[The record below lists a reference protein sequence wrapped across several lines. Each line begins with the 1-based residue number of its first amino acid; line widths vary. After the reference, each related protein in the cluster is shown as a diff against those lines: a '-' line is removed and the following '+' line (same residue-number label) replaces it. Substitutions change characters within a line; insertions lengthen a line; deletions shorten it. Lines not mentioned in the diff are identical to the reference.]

1 METFLEVWGPEGPQL
16 VPLDGE
22 TLAVGRADT
31 NDIVLT
37 DPTVSKL
44 HAVFVRYAS
53 GWSVRDLG
61 SSNGTFVEG
70 DQVVAERRV
79 DHGDEIRCGATRMV
93 LRAKAAGH
101 LTDTVR
107 AEPPPPVTPR
117 EKVVLVALC
126 RPMGTGETFREPAS
140 VREMADALSVS
151 EAAVKQH
158 LSNLYDKFGIFE
170 SGESRRVKLANE
182 AIRRR
187 AVTIA
192 DLQGDR

>member
-1 METFLEVWGPEGPQL
+1 METYIEVWGPEGSRL

-31 NDIVLT
+31 NDIVLA

-70 DQVVAERRV
+70 EQVIAERRV
-79 DHGDEIRCGATRMV
+79 GPGDEIRCGATRMV
-93 LRAKAAGH
+93 LRAKEAGS

-107 AEPPPPVTPR
+107 AEPPPLVTRR
-117 EKVVLVALC
+117 EKDVLIALC
-126 RPMGTGETFREPAS
+126 RPMGGGDAFREPAS
-140 VREMADALSVS
+140 VRDIADSLSVS

-158 LSNLYDKFGIFE
+158 LSNLYNKFGLHDP
-170 SGESRRVKLANE
+170 GEGRRVKLANE

-187 AVTIA
+187 AITPA
-192 DLQGDR
+192 DL